1 MIKLLKDLRQVASAP
16 QATAID
22 SVITHRLGIQQE
34 CHLNFTKAGRK
45 LAEILNLSVSQ
56 VTTHWV

>member
-1 MIKLLKDLRQVASAP
+1 MKDLRKVASAP
-16 QATAID
+16 QATAIE

-45 LAEILNLSVSQ
+45 VDKNFKSIRIPGDNTLGMIC
-56 VTTHWV
+56 